1 MPATRSFAERS
12 SAGTEA
18 AATATPMAAQDDYSA
33 PVEHPAPSTPSMPT
47 QGLPAGLVWETES
60 ETEAAPKPAR
70 ERSGDRPAGGGMRYG
85 RQPALKSPR
94 ASGFAPPA
102 TDPNR
107 KPTVSEAPASAPRTR
122 EPEPQPSTPRREM
135 PRVQAEVREVKG
147 PLPGVDASRYRAAE
161 APISQFAS
169 ETPGAWDEDPKEHD

>member
-1 MPATRSFAERS
+1 VPATRSFADRS
-12 SAGTEA
+12 SADTEA
-18 AATATPMAAQDDYSA
+18 PGTPTPMAAQADYSA
-33 PVEHPAPSTPSMPT
+33 PSMPSAPSP
-47 QGLPAGLVWETES
+47 GLPSGLVWETEP
-60 ETEAAPKPAR
+60 EAAPKAAP
-70 ERSGDRPAGGGMRYG
+70 ERSGERPVGGGMRYG